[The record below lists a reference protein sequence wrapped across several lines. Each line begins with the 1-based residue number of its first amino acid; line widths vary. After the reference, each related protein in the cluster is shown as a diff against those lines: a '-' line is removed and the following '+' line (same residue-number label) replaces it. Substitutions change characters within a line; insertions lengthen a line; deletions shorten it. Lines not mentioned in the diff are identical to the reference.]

1 MWVFSVVSEDL
12 PWYPVVRIVRG
23 PDVFPVIGVV
33 VPVRRTGIN
42 PVIPSPLQK
51 PVPKVPKGVV
61 GAEG

>member
-23 PDVFPVIGVV
+23 TDVFPVIGVI
-33 VPVRRTGIN
+33 VPVRRTGEY